1 MSFTGSEK
9 VGRTVGKNVASRFGK
24 SILELGGNN
33 GIYGNFCYSNKTIL
47 NLSLASIIM
56 PDADLS
62 LAVPSVFF
70 GAVGTAGQRC
80 TSTRRLYL
88 HSRIAPEFLERLQ
101 KLYKSVEPGDPLVDG
116 TLMGPLHSR
125 TACHTYS
132 NAIQHLRSSGA
143 EILTGGNKYNQ
154 TPLNSGNFVE
164 PTIAIPKSGIPNDS
178 IWKTE
183 TFAPI
188 LNVAIFDELKQ
199 AIQWNNS
206 VPQVGAR
213 PVSGLCHIEKYRD
226 YQAVCGPGILETLGN
241 GLVLTAQIQA
251 L

>member
-1 MSFTGSEK
+1 MSFTGSEV

-33 GIYGNFCYSNKTIL
+33 GIYDNFCYSISKI

-88 HSRIAPEFLERLQ
+88 HSLIASEFLERLQ
-101 KLYKSVEPGDPLVDG
+101 KFYKSVNPGDPLVDG
-116 TLMGPLHSR
+116 TLLGPLHTR
-125 TACHTYS
+125 TACRTYS

-143 EILTGGNKYNQ
+143 EILTGGNKYDR
-154 TPLNSGNFVE
+154 TPFDSGNFVE
-164 PTIAIPKSGIPNDS
+164 PTIAIPKSGIPNDT

-188 LNVAIFDELKQ
+188 LNVAIFDELEQ
-199 AIQWNNS
+199 AIHWNNS

-213 PVSGLCHIEKYRD
+213 
-226 YQAVCGPGILETLGN
+226 
-241 GLVLTAQIQA
+241 LVPLANDVVFTV
-251 L
+251 LS